1 MICFFDRPSRYI
13 KYFGV
18 PYYLSQNKATS
29 LRKQFKSR
37 ARYHFSNNHS
47 GTYSRAELDITS
59 ATTTSFTSTMRFS
72 LFTVALAFTSSALAA
87 PNSLD
92 KRVSF
97 ICPSSNVYP
106 LCCPVA
112 PPGLPS
118 ITADVGCNAAAAIVY
133 DSSCPYKLCCDSIA
147 TTKFGGQRAATG
159 SDCVYSS

>member
-1 MICFFDRPSRYI
+1 MIYFSNRPSRYI
-13 KYFGV
+13 KYFGA
-18 PYYLSQNKATS
+18 PYYLPQNKATS

-37 ARYHFSNNHS
+37 ARYYFSNNHFR
-47 GTYSRAELDITS
+47 TYSRAELDITL

-97 ICPSSNVYP
+97 TCPSSNVYP

-112 PPGLPS
+112 PSGLPS
-118 ITADVGCNAAAAIVY
+118 ITADVGCM
-133 DSSCPYKLCCDSIA
+133 L
-147 TTKFGGQRAATG
+147 TQ
-159 SDCVYSS
+159 